1 MTSNHLEQLRDKLK
15 RYFDFLPESEMLY
28 GDLRFDIAARS
39 NIRNEAYLLFKSA
52 VMYAFEN
59 NELCFVKALEELDNS
74 WIDRLEAAML
84 EAAERHVVPSE
95 EHMSTVVTGVFLT
108 SGPVAPEIKRK
119 VERYR
124 KQQSY
129 WLGLKGWTSFRIILI
144 ETESQTVTAS
154 KEAKKAAKF
163 FCTIGTAEVI

>member
-1 MTSNHLEQLRDKLK
+1 MTSVHLEQLRDKLR
-15 RYFDFLPESEMLY
+15 RYFDFLPESEMCY
-28 GDLRFDIAARS
+28 GDIRFDLAARS

-59 NELCFVKALEELDNS
+59 NEICLVKDLVHLDDP
-74 WIDRLEAAML
+74 WLDRLEAALM
-84 EAAERHVVPSE
+84 EAAKRHVVPSE
-95 EHMSTVVTGVFLT
+95 EHMSTAVTGVVLT
-108 SGPVAPEIKRK
+108 SGPVDPKMRRK

-163 FCTIGTAEVI
+163 FYAIGTAEVV

>member
-1 MTSNHLEQLRDKLK
+1 MH
-15 RYFDFLPESEMLY
+15 Y
-28 GDLRFDIAARS
+28 GDIRFDLAARS

-59 NELCFVKALEELDNS
+59 NELCLVKAIEHLDDP
-74 WIDRLEAAML
+74 WIDRLEAALM
-84 EAAERHVVPSE
+84 EAAKRHVIPSE
-95 EHMSTVVTGVFLT
+95 EHMSTVVTGVVLT
-108 SGPVAPEIKRK
+108 SGPVDPELRRK

-144 ETESQTVTAS
+144 ETESQKVTAS
-154 KEAKKAAKF
+154 REAKKTAKF
-163 FCTIGTAEVI
+163 FSTIGSAEIV